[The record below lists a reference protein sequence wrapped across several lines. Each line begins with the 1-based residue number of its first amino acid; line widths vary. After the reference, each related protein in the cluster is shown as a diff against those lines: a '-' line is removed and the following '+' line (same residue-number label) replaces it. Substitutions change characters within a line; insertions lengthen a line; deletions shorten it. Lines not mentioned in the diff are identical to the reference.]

1 MNQYTENY
9 CSVMIPDL
17 ASQLNL
23 QALNLLASDELFVPI

>member
-1 MNQYTENY
+1 
-9 CSVMIPDL
+9 MIPDL